1 MGSEVIIAPLI
12 FIVIFG
18 IFYLFVSS
26 RHKERMALIE
36 KGIDASI
43 FYSKKTKNSNLLALI
58 IMNFA
63 ILLMS
68 IGVAIFLASFIH
80 VILNLREGIAYPGT
94 IFTISGVGLF
104 LGYRLTMK
112 MTGKDQ

>member
-1 MGSEVIIAPLI
+1 MGDEVIIVPLI
-12 FIVIFG
+12 FFVIFG

-36 KGIDASI
+36 KGVDASI
-43 FYSKKTKNSNLLALI
+43 FYSKKAKNTNLLALI
-58 IMNFA
+58 IMNFS

-68 IGVAIFLASFIH
+68 IGVSIFLAPLMHS
-80 VILNLREGIAYPGT
+80 ILNVREGVAYPGT

-104 LGYRLTMK
+104 LGYKLTMK
-112 MTGKDQ
+112 MSRKEL

>member
-1 MGSEVIIAPLI
+1 MGDEVIIVPLI
-12 FIVIFG
+12 FFVIFG

-36 KGIDASI
+36 KGADASI
-43 FYSKKTKNSNLLALI
+43 FYSKKTKNTDLLALI

-68 IGVAIFLASFIH
+68 IGVSIFLAPLMH
-80 VILNLREGIAYPGT
+80 YILNVREGIAYPGT

-104 LGYRLTMK
+104 LGYKLTMK
-112 MTGKDQ
+112 MSKKEL